1 MSLMKILFQP
11 NRIYYLEDPDGY
23 ALEWCKAIDEV
34 KAHYYPSLQ
43 DS

>member
-1 MSLMKILFQP
+1 MKILFQP